1 MAKAIVADAHH
12 PSPER
17 PARYCAKCGERAGSR
32 SAGTGRPLHREADG
46 AYYHV
51 MCRPGAVGGI
61 GAALAGLEI
70 R

>member
-1 MAKAIVADAHH
+1 MAKAIVVDAPR
-12 PSPER
+12 PSTR
-17 PARYCAKCGERAGSR
+17 PIRYCATCGERAGSR
-32 SAGTGRPLHREADG
+32 SAGTGRPLHREKNG

-51 MCRPGAVGGI
+51 MCRPGAVAGI